1 MEDGD
6 FDDWKPGKSKPSP
19 RNFGNPHQHGRRPAP
34 TGFGSSSDLASGR
47 KGFFKNKRVRQCV
60 LFIIIFALFSTY
72 FSGSGARKE
81 RKRMESVTV
90 MASSGSAPRRAGGG
104 SAPASIGFDAASKK
118 KRAEGK
124 QSGYD
129 VVDSEELLMEQ
140 RERYEHPPTD
150 DKEEE
155 EDLAATAEEE
165 VEKQSSNDHPFAKNA
180 YEETSEGDEEN
191 SGADDDGEEKKEEE
205 EEAED
210 VAALAKTKPE
220 IDGEFVPKGEEEKGE
235 EGEEE
240 KSSSSEHLESLKS
253 NHEEMS
259 AHPDIGK
266 LVGAIPKEQGEERDE
281 KASHLSAPPK
291 PESNAPPGKKYSE
304 LALTKVPTENIGKPK
319 DKVVYSP
326 PIDVEEEKEEEK
338 VEEAPAADD
347 EEKEEEKTNDKN
359 KEEIPEQDDTKNMM
373 LDVSKVG
380 SSEGF
385 DFSAGLVATEEKAD
399 KVVDDAEIAATE
411 KEEDVKEKELA
422 SEAEDKSQTPSP
434 KEGEEETSSEKA
446 EAAPIPAKKMKLPTV
461 SDGKIDAFVKD
472 GTLPAAEEEV
482 KEEKL
487 VAPVE
492 PENDDV
498 LDLKRAGMGDE
509 LGFDFAEGLKTAT
522 ATAESEETEAATA
535 EQTEE
540 AEDPTRPE
548 EEQNEG
554 EVVKEQEGE
563 KPTEGEKE
571 DEN

>member
-1 MEDGD
+1 
-6 FDDWKPGKSKPSP
+6 
-19 RNFGNPHQHGRRPAP
+19 
-34 TGFGSSSDLASGR
+34 
-47 KGFFKNKRVRQCV
+47 
-60 LFIIIFALFSTY
+60 
-72 FSGSGARKE
+72 
-81 RKRMESVTV
+81 
-90 MASSGSAPRRAGGG
+90 
-104 SAPASIGFDAASKK
+104 
-118 KRAEGK
+118 
-124 QSGYD
+124 
-129 VVDSEELLMEQ
+129 
-140 RERYEHPPTD
+140 
-150 DKEEE
+150 
-155 EDLAATAEEE
+155 
-165 VEKQSSNDHPFAKNA
+165 
-180 YEETSEGDEEN
+180 
-191 SGADDDGEEKKEEE
+191 
-205 EEAED
+205 
-210 VAALAKTKPE
+210 
-220 IDGEFVPKGEEEKGE
+220 
-235 EGEEE
+235 
-240 KSSSSEHLESLKS
+240 LESLKS

-259 AHPDIGK
+259 AHPDIGR
-266 LVGAIPKEQGEERDE
+266 LVGAIPKEEGEERDE

-319 DKVVYSP
+319 DEVVYSP

-347 EEKEEEKTNDKN
+347 EEKEKEKTNDKN
-359 KEEIPEQDDTKNMM
+359 KEEISEEDDTKNMM
-373 LDVSKVG
+373 LDVSKAG

-411 KEEDVKEKELA
+411 KEEDFKEKELA

-434 KEGEEETSSEKA
+434 KEVEEETSREEA

-461 SDGKIDAFVKD
+461 SDGEIDAFVKD

-482 KEEKL
+482 KEKKL

-509 LGFDFAEGLKTAT
+509 LGFDFAEGLKPAT

-540 AEDPTRPE
+540 AEATSEQTEEAEEPTTPE

-554 EVVKEQEGE
+554 EVVKEQEGK